1 MYKFCTHCGAKM
13 PNENAFCTNCGAKFS
28 QIPTPQQNIAP
39 TNINYNT
46 SNSNTMPSYMHNQQT
61 QQINIYSAIKYQA
74 MDILKQ
80 SAPLQNNPSP
90 SVNNFFSSST
100 IFPSKS

>member
-28 QIPTPQQNIAP
+28 QIPTPQQNMAP

-46 SNSNTMPSYMHNQQT
+46 SNSNTMPPYMHNQQT
-61 QQINIYSAIKYQA
+61 QQINNMQIPIICKW
-74 MDILKQ
+74 LHKNL
-80 SAPLQNNPSP
+80 PL
-90 SVNNFFSSST
+90 VNNT
-100 IFPSKS
+100 WI

>member
-28 QIPTPQQNIAP
+28 QIPTPQQNTAP

-46 SNSNTMPSYMHNQQT
+46 SNSNTMPPYMHNQQT
-61 QQINIYSAIKYQA
+61 QQINNMPNPNNMQMASQEFAIGQ
-74 MDILKQ
+74 
-80 SAPLQNNPSP
+80 
-90 SVNNFFSSST
+90 
-100 IFPSKS
+100 

>member
-28 QIPTPQQNIAP
+28 QIPTPQQNMAP

-46 SNSNTMPSYMHNQQT
+46 SNSNTMP
-61 QQINIYSAIKYQA
+61 
-74 MDILKQ
+74 
-80 SAPLQNNPSP
+80 P
-90 SVNNFFSSST
+90 
-100 IFPSKS
+100 

>member
-46 SNSNTMPSYMHNQQT
+46 SNSNTMSSYIHNQQT
-61 QQINIYSAIKYQA
+61 QQINIYSAIK
-74 MDILKQ
+74 ML
-80 SAPLQNNPSP
+80 
-90 SVNNFFSSST
+90 NF
-100 IFPSKS
+100 IWLWLICIRLWIY

>member
-28 QIPTPQQNIAP
+28 QIPTPQQNMAP

-46 SNSNTMPSYMHNQQT
+46 SNSNTMPPYMHNQQT
-61 QQINIYSAIKYQA
+61 QQINNMPNPNNMQMLHKN
-74 MDILKQ
+74 L
-80 SAPLQNNPSP
+80 PL
-90 SVNNFFSSST
+90 VNNT
-100 IFPSKS
+100 WI

>member
-28 QIPTPQQNIAP
+28 QIPTPQQNTAP

-46 SNSNTMPSYMHNQQT
+46 SNSNTMPPYMHNQQT
-61 QQINIYSAIKYQA
+61 QQINNMPNPNNIQMLHKN
-74 MDILKQ
+74 L
-80 SAPLQNNPSP
+80 PL
-90 SVNNFFSSST
+90 VNNT
-100 IFPSKS
+100 WI

>member
-28 QIPTPQQNIAP
+28 QIPTPQQNIAS

-61 QQINIYSAIKYQA
+61 QQINIYSAIKMLNLYGYGLFVSGYGYIKTKCA
-74 MDILKQ
+74 
-80 SAPLQNNPSP
+80 
-90 SVNNFFSSST
+90 ST
-100 IFPSKS
+100 K